1 VNILLSFFKK
11 FLLIIPFVFFALNIS
26 SGQDIPNYPERAFQ
40 QQSDQVQEL
49 QTGFDNVETTEGS
62 INPDEYFMGPGDK
75 IFISISGLRE
85 IVSTINVNQEGW
97 AYIPQVGAVDLNN
110 NTLAEAKTELEGSI
124 RRYYKDVTIF
134 ISLVGFKKIRVSL
147 IGDVTKPSN
156 YILSANSRLMD
167 LISISAGL
175 NAGAD
180 IRNVKIISRDK
191 TVNLYDILSFLRFGN
206 LDNNPL
212 LRESD
217 IVLLDKTDKTVH
229 ITGAV
234 KYPGIY
240 EFVENETVYD
250 LIQMTGG
257 FLSRAKTDTIEVVRF
272 DETGAYQK
280 SYFYSLESLMHN
292 EIVLHNKDHVI
303 VRIKPEYMIELFIE
317 VEGFVRYPGFYVIE
331 KNKTTLSEIIFK
343 AGGLL
348 DNGSYTEAT
357 LTRKL
362 NVSVYDPEFER
373 LKTISSA
380 NMTDDEYAYFKAKSR
395 ERAGRVVVDFYDLI
409 VNGDKNEDV
418 ILYQQDIIHVPEKN
432 NFITLLGQ
440 VVNPGNIEFNPE
452 LKINDYINLAG
463 GFGWRALEN
472 DVIVIKALTGE
483 WIDAGDV
490 KSLEPGD
497 TIWVPEDPPP
507 PKFWDVFM
515 DALTITAQLAA
526 VILAV
531 TALIVASR

>member
-62 INPDEYFMGPGDK
+62 INPDEHFMGPGDK